1 MKLIGMIFRTNTN
14 VVGMILIIIAAIIT
28 PARAGQRD
36 PFPLGYSMMSQGAII
51 AADGAGGRQPWV
63 SAAFYRDTLRWGA
76 SAAAVSYHGGGSAA
90 QYAAGGFG
98 AFGPVVAKASV
109 VQLDAMGIY
118 YEQTAAI
125 SAGSSWRFLSFGID
139 AQIYRIGLYGRPSDT
154 RASANLGAELLVQTS
169 RISADLAAS
178 GLAVSSGGGPGAD
191 PPFTLAARICTA
203 RNRYGSQGAMIKITP
218 DDEAPVRFAIAQE
231 YRIGKAFAISA
242 SIASNPTTVGF
253 GITVDNL
260 IDKSAM
266 NGSAA
271 VVNHPFLGWS
281 KGVSVD
287 YGR

>member
-1 MKLIGMIFRTNTN
+1 
-14 VVGMILIIIAAIIT
+14 
-28 PARAGQRD
+28 
-36 PFPLGYSMMSQGAII
+36 
-51 AADGAGGRQPWV
+51 
-63 SAAFYRDTLRWGA
+63 LRWGA

-98 AFGPVVAKASV
+98 VLGPVVAKASL

-118 YEQTAAI
+118 YEQAAAL
-125 SAGSSWRFLSFGID
+125 SAGSSWRFLSFGVD

-154 RASANLGAELLVQTS
+154 RTSAALGAALLVQTR
-169 RISADLAAS
+169 RISADLTAS
-178 GLAVSSGGGPGAD
+178 GLTVSSGGDPYAD
-191 PPFTLAARICTA
+191 PSPAFAARICTA

-218 DDEAPVRFAIAQE
+218 DDEAPVRFVIAQE
-231 YRIGKAFAISA
+231 YRIGKAFALSA

-253 GITVDNL
+253 GITVDKS
-260 IDKSAM
+260 IDKSM
-266 NGSAA
+266 VNGSSA